1 MNRFNSFPTRAR
13 PIVNQ
18 RKALRF
24 IKREAKAASYRKAAL
39 SGGGKR
45 EVARRAGQ
53 IFCQRAIR
61 EYSEAA

>member
-1 MNRFNSFPTRAR
+1 MFHTPPRKGFR
-13 PIVNQ
+13 PVASQQ

-24 IKREAKAASYRKAAL
+24 IKRELKAQEYRKAAL

-45 EVARRAGQ
+45 EVARRSGELAR
-53 IFCQRAIR
+53 QRAIR